1 MVLVD
6 FGKFSIV
13 VFISFQIVLMGFKS
27 ERLFFKEISVTA
39 LHSFMVKNAPIRLGT
54 LPMEKR
60 SQDDLEIIINYTL
73 IFIVW
78 TNLDLVSLA
87 GVLNILSSFLKYL
100 SLMSIKHLKRLLL
113 KKLLLVIYL

>member
-1 MVLVD
+1 
-6 FGKFSIV
+6 
-13 VFISFQIVLMGFKS
+13 
-27 ERLFFKEISVTA
+27 
-39 LHSFMVKNAPIRLGT
+39 MVKNAPIRLGT

-87 GVLNILSSFLKYL
+87 GVLNI
-100 SLMSIKHLKRLLL
+100 
-113 KKLLLVIYL
+113 